1 MNYEWIFIVIFML
14 GVCIVSSMEASDA
27 QAQDELYCEMVS
39 LWEADYHLKP
49 QDRKGHPNYKDVECN

>member
-1 MNYEWIFIVIFML
+1 MRFELLFIAVLML
-14 GVCIVSSMEASDA
+14 GLCVVGGMEASDS